1 MLHLQN
7 IGGFHAGPEH
17 ISGDDYSDDIIT
29 ACITFSQWYMYAVT
43 ILAMLHGLGLSS
55 LHKFTILHECWNHN
69 SNATCMDLRWISLNV
84 HSQLC
89 CMLEQSCMDLGLLSL
104 HTFTCSQLYLVL
116 ISFKAHIA

>member
-1 MLHLQN
+1 MLHLQY
-7 IGGFHAGPEH
+7 IGAFMQVPGH
-17 ISGDDYSDDIIT
+17 ISGDDDGDDIIT
-29 ACITFSQWYMYAVT
+29 ACITFSQWYMYAGT
-43 ILAMLHGLGLSS
+43 MLAMLHGLGLSS

-89 CMLEQSCMDLGLLSL
+89 CMLEQCLGLLCL